1 MNDKAKIN
9 INRLAIASYQLQ
21 IEIEEYERK
30 AYARSPDTCDHCGI
44 HIMLCGIMLD

>member
-9 INRLAIASYQLQ
+9 INKLAIASYQLQ

-30 AYARSPDTCDHCGI
+30 AYARKTNTCERCGI
-44 HIMLCGIMLD
+44 HIMQSGIVLD